1 MLTRARIRRGLQIA
15 FTGAVVLFVGLY
27 LADQWDSLR
36 GYPLNIRWGWLLLSQ
51 VLLTCS
57 LGLLAAPAP
66 LILNAL
72 DSPRPLPVILRVFF
86 LSNIAKYLPGS
97 IWALPGRVYLYQQ
110 TGISTARSAVI
121 VFWEVLGMVAGAA
134 LIGLLGLPL
143 LAAVL
148 PGWLLAL
155 GAIGMLTGALLAI
168 NARRVL
174 PRLPLPARLR
184 HMLDRPD
191 AWLTSGQIAAVMAL
205 YALAWLAIGIAFTLM
220 VAAVQPLQS
229 AEWWLLLP
237 GLHAI
242 AWVIGFLVI
251 VAPGGIGVR
260 DALLVLG
267 MLALVDEPLPA
278 LVAILARI
286 AWTLAEVS
294 ALLLAEFYYRRV
306 WRR

>member
-15 FTGAVVLFVGLY
+15 FTVAVVVFVGLY
-27 LADQWDSLR
+27 LADQWDRLR
-36 GYPLNIRWGWLLLSQ
+36 DYPLDIRWGWLLLSQ
-51 VLLTCS
+51 VVLTCS

-86 LSNIAKYLPGS
+86 LSNVAKYLPGS

-110 TGISTARSAVI
+110 TGISTGRSVVI
-121 VFWEVLGMVAGAA
+121 VFWEVLGMVVGAA

-143 LAAVL
+143 LV

-155 GAIGMLTGALLAI
+155 VAVGVLAGTLLAI
-168 NARRVL
+168 NLERVL
-174 PRLPLPARLR
+174 PFLPLPVHLR
-184 HMLDRPD
+184 SLLMRPD
-191 AWLTSGQIAAVMAL
+191 TWLSRRQIVAVVGL
-205 YALAWLAIGIAFTLM
+205 YALAWVAIGIAFTLM
-220 VAAVQPLQS
+220 VAAVLPLRS
-229 AEWWLLLP
+229 ADWWLLLP

-242 AWVIGFLVI
+242 AWVVGFLVI
-251 VAPGGIGVR
+251 IAPGGIGVR
-260 DALLVLG
+260 DALLLVG

-294 ALLLAEFYYRRV
+294 ALVVVEGYYRLV
-306 WRR
+306 WRG